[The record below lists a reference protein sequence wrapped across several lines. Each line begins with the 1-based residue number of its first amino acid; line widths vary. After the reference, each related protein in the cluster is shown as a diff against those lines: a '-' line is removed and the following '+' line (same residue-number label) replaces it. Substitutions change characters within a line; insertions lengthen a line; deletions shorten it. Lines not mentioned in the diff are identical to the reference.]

1 MHPIG
6 VMLNNLERDRLRA
19 FAVARALGFTV
30 VHANALPEAM
40 LAGAARAAYSRAA
53 RESGLT
59 IATLFVGFDGQDYSS
74 LRSIAATVGL
84 VQPALREHRL
94 AIARRYS
101 DLAAELGVP
110 SLSMHLGCLPP
121 DADPGPL
128 IDALRDLL
136 DVCAAHGQTLHLET
150 GQESAA
156 DLLRLIRHVD
166 RPNLF
171 VNFDPANFV
180 LYGTDEPLPA
190 LDLLYPLVRG
200 VHCKDGVRGATAG
213 ELGRETP
220 LGEGAVDIPAFLRR
234 LLELGYGG
242 ALVIEREGGPN
253 VVEEILAARPYIE
266 RLLTTPAAIQHT
278 TGVEYH

>member
-1 MHPIG
+1 MHPVG

-19 FAVARALGFTV
+19 FGVARSLGFTV

-40 LAGAARAAYSRAA
+40 LDGAGRIAYVRAA

-74 LRSIAATVGL
+74 MRSIADTVGL
-84 VQPALREHRL
+84 VQPVLRPHRL

-101 DLAAELGVP
+101 DLAAELDVP
-110 SLSMHLGCLPP
+110 SLSMHLGCLPS
-121 DADPGPL
+121 DADHRD
-128 IDALRDLL
+128 IVDALHGLL

-156 DLLRLIRHVD
+156 DLLRLIRQVH

-180 LYGTDEPLPA
+180 LYGTDRPLPA

-200 VHCKDGVRGATAG
+200 VHCKDGVPSATAG

-220 LGEGAVDIPAFLRR
+220 LGQGAVNFPAFLQR
-234 LLELGYGG
+234 LLELGYEGS
-242 ALVIEREGGPN
+242 LVIERESGPN
-253 VVEEILAARPYIE
+253 VVDEIVAARAYIE
-266 RLLTTPAAIQHT
+266 GLFALPGTIPFQAP
-278 TGVEYH
+278 